1 MHVSLAQSQ
10 RCALARQIG
19 AWDQEMNTSRRG
31 WVLIGPL
38 AIAAQGWSWSAAV
51 ENQIRRGARATVSR
65 PVIAIVGR
73 PNVGKST
80 LFNRLTGTR
89 DALVSDLPG
98 LTRDR
103 KEGEAVLGGHT
114 VTITDTAGLEEA
126 PKGSIAARMREQSET
141 AIAKAD
147 LILFVIDARAGVTG
161 SDEGFARIARQSG
174 KPVVLVANKSE
185 SRAADA
191 GFYDAFRLGL
201 GDPVAISAEHGEGM
215 GALESDALAALGL
228 KQLSNRRRREKD
240 ADVEATAV
248 EEGPYKRGPIR
259 VAVVGRPNA
268 GKSTLVN
275 ALIGED
281 RMIVGPEPGLTRDSV
296 ATDIKWGEQAIRLF
310 DTAGLRRKAKID
322 EKAEKL
328 AASDAIRAIRFA
340 EVVVLLIDA
349 ERPFEQQDMIIA
361 GIAIDEG
368 RSLVIAVNKWDVI
381 DDKQKMLKD
390 LRETLA
396 ESLAQ
401 VPGITLI
408 TLSARSGRGV
418 DKLQKAVLD
427 AHAVWNK
434 RVSTSKLNQWL
445 GEALDRHTPPAARG
459 RRIRIRFITQPS
471 TRPPT
476 FAAFCSLPEA
486 LPKSYVQYLVKS
498 LREAFDFP
506 GTPIRFNLRKGENP
520 YDGK

>member
-1 MHVSLAQSQ
+1 MGGVHSCRIPVSHVSKL
-10 RCALARQIG
+10 
-19 AWDQEMNTSRRG
+19 
-31 WVLIGPL
+31 
-38 AIAAQGWSWSAAV
+38 
-51 ENQIRRGARATVSR
+51 

-103 KEGEAVLGGHT
+103 KLGEAVFGGHT
-114 VTITDTAGLEEA
+114 VTVTDTAGLEEA
-126 PKGSIAARMREQSET
+126 PKGSIASRMREQSEK
-141 AIAKAD
+141 AIETAD

-161 SDEGFARIARQSG
+161 ADEAFSQIVRQAG

-191 GFYDAFRLGL
+191 GFYDAYSLGL

-215 GALESDALAALGL
+215 GGLESDVLAALGL
-228 KQLSNRRRREKD
+228 KQLSNRKKHEQD
-240 ADVEATAV
+240 ADIEAT
-248 EEGPYKRGPIR
+248 PKTRGPIR
-259 VAVVGRPNA
+259 VAIVGRPNA

-296 ATDIKWGEQAIRLF
+296 STDVVWHGQDVKLF

-328 AASDAIRAIRFA
+328 SASDAIRAIRFA
-340 EVVVLLIDA
+340 EVVVLLVDA
-349 ERPFEQQDMIIA
+349 ERPFEQQDLIIA

-368 RSLVIAVNKWDVI
+368 RSLVIAVNKWDLI
-381 DDKQKMLKD
+381 DDKQKMLTEM
-390 LRETLA
+390 RETLGH
-396 ESLAQ
+396 SLAQ
-401 VPGITLI
+401 VPGITLL

-445 GEALDRHTPPAARG
+445 IEATQRHTPPAARG
-459 RRIRIRFITQPS
+459 RPIRLRFITQPS

-476 FAAFCSLPEA
+476 FAAFCSIPEA
-486 LPKSYVQYLVKS
+486 LPKSYVQYLIKS
-498 LREAFDFP
+498 LREVFDFP

-520 YDGK
+520 YDKK